1 MIENAAWKKRKERN
15 TQLLRNQRQEAMLLK
30 VQQMAAA
37 CCKIKTNTATM
48 PDLRTAI
55 HYFKS
60 LSKDSIQKQQ
70 KKKKKF
76 KYGKQSS
83 LFSQKLWRI
92 FSNSTKLNF
101 TQCKN
106 SSQQTSVNL
115 KQSRIS
121 TPFKHFGTH
130 QESYQDCDM

>member
-1 MIENAAWKKRKERN
+1 M
-15 TQLLRNQRQEAMLLK
+15 LRNQRQEAMLLK

-70 KKKKKF
+70 KKKKKIQIW
-76 KYGKQSS
+76 KTKQLIQSEVMKNI
-83 LFSQKLWRI
+83 QQ
-92 FSNSTKLNF
+92 LN
-101 TQCKN
+101 
-106 SSQQTSVNL
+106 
-115 KQSRIS
+115 
-121 TPFKHFGTH
+121 
-130 QESYQDCDM
+130 